1 MMDLPRTPQ
10 IQPIHCPWNRP
21 KATSY
26 YKLPVTI
33 CMSRSGITHP
43 GDGFTTV

>member
-10 IQPIHCPWNRP
+10 IQPIHCP
-21 KATSY
+21 KATLY
-26 YKLPVTI
+26 YNLPVTI